1 MRRIKLG
8 AGQVFE
14 EKMLNRTGAF
24 NAEAL
29 IAATNIVED
38 VRNRGDEALRE
49 YTKKFDGVDLEV
61 FRVPQAAIDEALTRV
76 DPKVAAA
83 INQAAA

>member
-1 MRRIKLG
+1 MRRIELG
-8 AGQVFE
+8 AGQIFE

-38 VRNRGDEALRE
+38 VRSRGDEALRE
-49 YTKKFDGVDLEV
+49 YTMKFGGVELET
-61 FRVPQAAIDEALTRV
+61 FLCLSKR
-76 DPKVAAA
+76 
-83 INQAAA
+83 N